1 MKMKITI
8 TSGISADGFNVEV
21 VNSESVVTFKNK
33 YSYGYDASYSRHRSN
48 ELKPYTTDIV
58 KGLML
63 KYGVKFE
70 DIEVLPG
77 IYVFN
82 GEKMTQKEVV
92 EFTEKYLTEINEVA
106 EKHYDFR
113 PAYTDLDN
121 VIIEKIREIKD
132 GYEVAG
138 DQLVTYTLQ
147 ALVDRYGATKAMQM
161 FEQALDNYN
170 K

>member
-1 MKMKITI
+1 
-8 TSGISADGFNVEV
+8 
-21 VNSESVVTFKNK
+21 
-33 YSYGYDASYSRHRSN
+33 
-48 ELKPYTTDIV
+48 
-58 KGLML
+58 
-63 KYGVKFE
+63 
-70 DIEVLPG
+70 
-77 IYVFN
+77 
-82 GEKMTQKEVV
+82 MTQKEVV

-106 EKHYDFR
+106 EKHCDFR